1 MWMAVVAI
9 FKWATGGPLNRIL
22 SSVDKSIDNE
32 TERQRI
38 TASVVERA
46 VIADAENRAAS
57 MQSRVFWYV
66 WALFSVPV
74 GVWLGAICL
83 DSVFLF
89 SGQIADLPPSVKP
102 YATQII
108 ASIFGSGAGVA
119 GVQAIAA
126 AIRGRR

>member
-1 MWMAVVAI
+1 MLA
-9 FKWATGGPLNRIL
+9 FLLKWAASGPLDRIL
-22 SSVDKSIDNE
+22 TSLDKSIDNE
-32 TERQRI
+32 TERQKI
-38 TASVVERA
+38 AGEVVAKYISTE
-46 VIADAENRAAS
+46 AETRAAA

-66 WALFSVPV
+66 WALFAAPV
-74 GVWLGAICL
+74 GFWLGAICF

-108 ASIFGSGAGVA
+108 AAVFGSGASVA
-119 GVQAIAA
+119 GLQAIAL